1 MRALI
6 KLWADL
12 MLNDCQ
18 KRALDAPVKY
28 ARNCWRRID
37 DGKSKAFNKHRKN

>member
-18 KRALDAPVKY
+18 KRALDAPV
-28 ARNCWRRID
+28 RSMLEIV
-37 DGKSKAFNKHRKN
+37 GGV